1 MKDIDIS
8 RIIDQTIN
16 EMFRGSSR
24 NLLKEDDTVYTTRAK
39 KDLVNAFQKY
49 YDKNKG
55 HVANM
60 SHNLGINLDKGKKRG
75 EYEKEMLGKHG
86 SYEGALKQMSPE
98 IRDAI
103 DAMRKIKDPNTSTE
117 ERQELYRKFGGPNFQ
132 RYRDILDKLSLT
144 PTYDQERANAAGVNS
159 APFGTNYRA
168 IDKDGNEY
176 LTNSKPKETPA
187 KDAKIS
193 KKGKILSPGS
203 PKIPADKVIGYDY
216 ENLDLTDVPE
226 AEIIKYFTS
235 GTRKSHRFEED
246 ENNPQYVEL
255 AEIAKMGVSIRA
267 YEAAISEV
275 QNGNRLNPNIP
286 QCGVNVKNDI
296 SKNMRN
302 KGISDDELISYFNN
316 QIEAIK
322 GNCNKLN
329 AQYGKNFT
337 PKDAFEILK
346 NLYFKA
352 EFNKVLNSK
361 FGYDFKIPGAMYTY
375 GNSKLP
381 NDTLV
386 INFTTAHR
394 CPAWKDCLV
403 GYACYA
409 RGSEHNYEGLHKK
422 NSNLHLMWQSSR
434 EDPELMTA
442 MQRVIKTYLV
452 NPEEMARTLLTNKNT
467 RNKWIKFLTNGKTSF
482 NQINGDTNNT
492 MEMPKNPILDIGGED
507 EDEDIPGIGE
517 SRSILGKVLEEMEM
531 ESAKPKV
538 KKLRQPKGAGANLG
552 SYIYSSNWSQI
563 FSKYDVA
570 AIKANPKV
578 FRARFIRLNEEGDFI
593 GQWLLDAFDVF
604 AGELKLLGISTAAY
618 TCRNLNFTKIKNI
631 ILNASTLDVGTKGE
645 EDGNVSNAIARRFF
659 AVSNEL
665 YDSLEDTYVRD
676 SRPFNYVPDKNDKN
690 GWNGS
695 RAIVPLHPAGGDN
708 WGVKYALKPY
718 TLDGNTTP
726 VEFNDRFGPNG
737 PTQKRRLYYKCPCGR
752 YGDVLKDGKPL
763 KMDCY
768 LCRMCY
774 EPKNQKVG
782 EIYVLVAVHGDNT
795 DSFDMNRANSKRGIN
810 DTMATYREAREIFGN
825 RLSEATQMS
834 EQAGLKLVSENV
846 INSAKAHIANIAD
859 SEASSMQTEGK
870 NFLDMMNRM
879 KLAENKRKKKIF
891 D

>member
-16 EMFRGSSR
+16 EMFRGSSV
-24 NLLKEDDTVYTTRAK
+24 NLLTEADTVYTTRAK

-60 SHNLGINLDKGKKRG
+60 SHNLGVNLDKGEKRG
-75 EYEKEMLGKHG
+75 DYEKEMLKKHG
-86 SYEGALKQMSPE
+86 SYEEALKQMSPE

-103 DAMRKIKDPNTSTE
+103 NAMRKIKDPNTSTE

-144 PTYDQERANAAGVNS
+144 PAYDQERANAAGINK
-159 APFGTNYRA
+159 APFNTAYKLNNGESSQVKNGDVT
-168 IDKDGNEY
+168 
-176 LTNSKPKETPA
+176 
-187 KDAKIS
+187 
-193 KKGKILSPGS
+193 
-203 PKIPADKVIGYDY
+203 GYDY
-216 ENLDLTDVPE
+216 SNLDLSAVPE
-226 AEIIKYFTS
+226 NDIIDYFKG
-235 GTRKSHRFEED
+235 GTRQNHNLDED
-246 ENNPQYVEL
+246 PNNPTYGEL
-255 AEIAKMGVSIRA
+255 ANMAKNGDKNA
-267 YEAAISEV
+267 LEV
-275 QNGNRLNPNIP
+275 
-286 QCGVNVKNDI
+286 
-296 SKNMRN
+296 
-302 KGISDDELISYFNN
+302 
-316 QIEAIK
+316 
-322 GNCNKLN
+322 
-329 AQYGKNFT
+329 
-337 PKDAFEILK
+337 LK

-352 EFNKVLNSK
+352 EFNKVMNSK

-381 NDTLV
+381 KDTLV

-452 NPEEMARTLLTNKNT
+452 NPEEMARTLLKNENT
-467 RNKWIKFLTNGKTSF
+467 KNKWIKFLTNGKTEF
-482 NQINGDTNNT
+482 NKIDKKSNAR
-492 MEMPKNPILDIGGED
+492 MEMPKNQVLGITGEKED
-507 EDEDIPGIGE
+507 EGLPDMTE
-517 SRSILGKVLEEMEM
+517 SKSILGSVLEEMEM
-531 ESAKPKV
+531 EAAKPKQ
-538 KKLRQPKGAGANLG
+538 KKLKQPKGAGANLG
-552 SYIYSSNWSQI
+552 SYIYNSNWSQI

-578 FRARFIRLNEEGDFI
+578 FRAKFIRLNEEGDFI
-593 GQWLLDAFDVF
+593 GQWLLDAFDEF

-631 ILNASTLDVGTKGE
+631 ILNASTLDVGTGGE

-676 SRPFNYVPDKNDKN
+676 SRPFNYIPNKNDKK
-690 GWNGS
+690 GWDGS
-695 RAIVPLHPAGGDN
+695 RAIVPLHPTGGDN

-718 TLDGNTTP
+718 TLDGNTAP
-726 VEFNDRFGPNG
+726 VEFNDRFDPNG

-752 YGDVLKDGKPL
+752 YGDVLKNGKPL

-774 EPKNQKVG
+774 EPKNQNVG

-795 DSFDMNRANSKRGIN
+795 DSFDMNKANSKRGIN
-810 DTMATYREAREIFGN
+810 DTMATYKEAREIFGN

-879 KLAENKRKKKIF
+879 KLAENKRKKNIF

>member
-60 SHNLGINLDKGKKRG
+60 SHNLGINLDKGKERG

-86 SYEGALKQMSPE
+86 SYEGALRQMSPE

-117 ERQELYRKFGGPNFQ
+117 EKQELYRKFGGPNFQ

-144 PTYDQERANAAGVNS
+144 PAYDQERANAAGVNT

-193 KKGKILSPGS
+193 KKGKILSPER
-203 PKIPADKVIGYDY
+203 PKIPADKVVGYDY
-216 ENLDLTDVPE
+216 ENLDLTNVSDLD
-226 AEIIKYFTS
+226 IFDYFS
-235 GTRKSHRFEED
+235 DGTRAKHHLDED
-246 ENNPQYVEL
+246 ENNPTYKEL
-255 AEIAKMGVSIRA
+255 SIMAKKGD
-267 YEAAISEV
+267 ENAA
-275 QNGNRLNPNIP
+275 
-286 QCGVNVKNDI
+286 
-296 SKNMRN
+296 
-302 KGISDDELISYFNN
+302 GILR
-316 QIEAIK
+316 
-322 GNCNKLN
+322 
-329 AQYGKNFT
+329 
-337 PKDAFEILK
+337 

-352 EFNKVLNSK
+352 EFNKVMNSK
-361 FGYDFKIPGAMYTY
+361 FGYDFKVPGAMYTY

-452 NPEEMARTLLTNKNT
+452 NPEEMARTLLKNKNT

-482 NQINGDTNNT
+482 NQINGETNNN
-492 MEMPKNPILDIGGED
+492 MEMPENPILGMTGKKED
-507 EDEDIPGIGE
+507 EDLPGMEE
-517 SRSILGKVLEEMEM
+517 SKSILGKVLEEMEM
-531 ESAKPKV
+531 EVAKPKP

-552 SYIYSSNWSQI
+552 SYIYNSNWSQI

-631 ILNASTLDVGTKGE
+631 ILNASTLDVGTRGE

-676 SRPFNYVPDKNDKN
+676 SRPFNYVPDKNDKK
-690 GWNGS
+690 GWDGS

-708 WGVKYALKPY
+708 WSVKYALKPY
-718 TLDGNTTP
+718 TLDGNTAP
-726 VEFNDRFGPNG
+726 VEFNDRFDPNG

-774 EPKNQKVG
+774 EPKNQNVG

-795 DSFDMNRANSKRGIN
+795 DSFDMNKANSKRGIN
-810 DTMATYREAREIFGN
+810 DTMATYKEAREIFGN
-825 RLSEATQMS
+825 RLAEATQMS

-846 INSAKAHIANIAD
+846 INSAKTHIASIAD

-879 KLAENKRKKKIF
+879 KLAENKRKKNIL

>member
-16 EMFRGSSR
+16 EMFRGSSV
-24 NLLKEDDTVYTTRAK
+24 NLLTEADTVYTTRAK

-60 SHNLGINLDKGKKRG
+60 SHNLGVNLDKGEKRG
-75 EYEKEMLGKHG
+75 DYEKEMLGKHG
-86 SYEGALKQMSPE
+86 SYEEALRQMSPE
-98 IRDAI
+98 LRDAI
-103 DAMRKIKDPNTSTE
+103 DAMRKVRDPNTSTE
-117 ERQELYRKFGGPNFQ
+117 ERQEIYRRFGGPNFQ

-144 PTYDQERANAAGVNS
+144 PAYDQERAKAAGINK
-159 APFGTNYRA
+159 APFNTAYKLNNGESSQTKSGD
-168 IDKDGNEY
+168 I
-176 LTNSKPKETPA
+176 T
-187 KDAKIS
+187 
-193 KKGKILSPGS
+193 
-203 PKIPADKVIGYDY
+203 GYDY
-216 ENLDLTDVPE
+216 SNLDLSAVPE
-226 AEIIKYFTS
+226 NDIIDYFKG
-235 GTRKSHRFEED
+235 GTRQNHNLDED
-246 ENNPQYVEL
+246 PNNPTYGEL
-255 AEIAKMGVSIRA
+255 ANMAKNGDKNA
-267 YEAAISEV
+267 LEV
-275 QNGNRLNPNIP
+275 
-286 QCGVNVKNDI
+286 
-296 SKNMRN
+296 
-302 KGISDDELISYFNN
+302 
-316 QIEAIK
+316 
-322 GNCNKLN
+322 
-329 AQYGKNFT
+329 
-337 PKDAFEILK
+337 LK

-352 EFNKVLNSK
+352 EFNKVMNSK

-452 NPEEMARTLLTNKNT
+452 NPEEMARTLLKNKNT

-482 NQINGDTNNT
+482 NQINGETSNN
-492 MEMPKNPILDIGGED
+492 MEMPENPILGMTGKKED
-507 EDEDIPGIGE
+507 EDLPGMEE
-517 SRSILGKVLEEMEM
+517 SKSILGKVLEEMEM
-531 ESAKPKV
+531 EAAKPKT

-552 SYIYSSNWSQI
+552 SYIYNSNWSQI
-563 FSKYDVA
+563 FSKYDIA

-578 FRARFIRLNEEGDFI
+578 FRAKFIRLNEEGDFI

-676 SRPFNYVPDKNDKN
+676 NRPFNYVPDKNDKK
-690 GWNGS
+690 GWDGS
-695 RAIVPLHPAGGDN
+695 RAIVPLHPAGGGN

-718 TLDGNTTP
+718 TLDGNTAP
-726 VEFNDRFGPNG
+726 VEFNDRFDPNG

-795 DSFDMNRANSKRGIN
+795 DSFDMNKANSKRGIN
-810 DTMATYREAREIFGN
+810 DTMATYKEAREIFGN

-846 INSAKAHIANIAD
+846 INSAKAHIASIAD

-879 KLAENKRKKKIF
+879 KLAENKRKKNIL